1 MITDSKVRKR
11 EVMEHS
17 QVRSCV
23 VSGGLEHD
31 EVMEPVEGDHE
42 ELLILQANAPVTH
55 LYCCGLIIISETINN
70 INNYTLQLIFSML
83 C

>member
-1 MITDSKVRKR
+1 MISDSKVRSK
-11 EVMEHS
+11 EVMEYS

-31 EVMEPVEGDHE
+31 EVMEPVEEDHE

-55 LYCCGLIIISETINN
+55 LYCCGLIIISETIND
-70 INNYTLQLIFSML
+70 INDKYIELST
-83 C
+83 

>member
-1 MITDSKVRKR
+1 MIRDSTVRRR

-31 EVMEPVEGDHE
+31 NVRQPVEGAHE
-42 ELLILQANAPVTH
+42 ELVILQANDPVTA
-55 LYCCGLIIISETINN
+55 
-70 INNYTLQLIFSML
+70 L